1 MRKIAVLTSGGDAPG
16 MNAAIR
22 AVTRY
27 AIYKGL
33 EVYGVERGY
42 TGLIN
47 SEIKQMDRRAVSDII
62 QRGGTILK
70 TSRSPEFNEVEYQK
84 MAAENLEAY
93 DIGGLVVIGGD
104 GSFRGAKDLTD
115 NCGIKTVGIPGTID
129 NDLAYTDY
137 TLGFDTAV
145 NTALSAINNLRDT
158 MTSHERVCIVE
169 VMGRKCGDI
178 ALYAGLGGGAEVI
191 IVPEVHNDITQIA
204 KSIAV
209 NKRKG
214 KTSDIIVL
222 AEGVC
227 RAVELKQQLKDH
239 GITSSIKT
247 TELGYIQRGGAPT
260 MQDRLLAAQF
270 GVRAVDVLLEGKG
283 FTAEERKYPIAP
295 SELDKSDKIL
305 VPVYDLNGVVV
316 GYKEIASVPKP
327 NGDNVQGGVSDV
339 VLDVKG
345 TAGAAITNA
354 TVTVTS
360 PSGVTVTNNGDGT
373 YSFSVAQYSAA
384 TVSVAASGYT
394 TQTVNI
400 TKANTKKNIVT
411 QTVNLVAAG

>member
-93 DIGGLVVIGGD
+93 DIEGLVVIGGD

-169 VMGRKCGDI
+169 VMGRRCGDI

-283 FTAEERKYPIAP
+283 SR
-295 SELDKSDKIL
+295 
-305 VPVYDLNGVVV
+305 VV
-316 GYKEIASVPKP
+316 GIKDNKIIDQDITEALAMERVFNKELYERASIL
-327 NGDNVQGGVSDV
+327 GQ
-339 VLDVKG
+339 
-345 TAGAAITNA
+345 
-354 TVTVTS
+354 
-360 PSGVTVTNNGDGT
+360 
-373 YSFSVAQYSAA
+373 
-384 TVSVAASGYT
+384 
-394 TQTVNI
+394 
-400 TKANTKKNIVT
+400 
-411 QTVNLVAAG
+411 

>member
-1 MRKIAVLTSGGDAPG
+1 MRKIGVLTSGGDAPG

-33 EVYGVERGY
+33 EVYGIERGY

-70 TSRSPEFNEVEYQK
+70 TSRSPEFTEVSYQK
-84 MAAENLEAY
+84 IAAENLEAY
-93 DIGGLVVIGGD
+93 DIEGLVVIGGD
-104 GSFRGAKDLTD
+104 GSFRGAKDLSD
-115 NCGIKTVGIPGTID
+115 NFGIATVGIPGTID
-129 NDLAYTDY
+129 NDLAYTDF

-191 IVPEVHNDITQIA
+191 IVPEVHNDIAQIA

-227 RAVELKQQLKDH
+227 RAVELKQQLKDQ

-260 MQDRLLAAQF
+260 MQDRMLAAQF

-283 FTAEERKYPIAP
+283 SR
-295 SELDKSDKIL
+295 
-305 VPVYDLNGVVV
+305 VV
-316 GYKEIASVPKP
+316 GIKDNKIVDVDTTEALKMERVFNTELYNCASIL
-327 NGDNVQGGVSDV
+327 GM
-339 VLDVKG
+339 
-345 TAGAAITNA
+345 
-354 TVTVTS
+354 
-360 PSGVTVTNNGDGT
+360 
-373 YSFSVAQYSAA
+373 
-384 TVSVAASGYT
+384 
-394 TQTVNI
+394 
-400 TKANTKKNIVT
+400 
-411 QTVNLVAAG
+411 

>member
-1 MRKIAVLTSGGDAPG
+1 MRKIGVLTSGGDAPG

-47 SEIKQMDRRAVSDII
+47 SEKKQMYRRAVSDII

-84 MAAENLEAY
+84 IAAENLEAY
-93 DIGGLVVIGGD
+93 DIEGLVVIGGD

-115 NCGIKTVGIPGTID
+115 NCGIRTVGIPGTID

-191 IVPEVHNDITQIA
+191 IVPEVHNDIAQIA

-227 RAVELKQQLKDH
+227 RAVELKQQLKDQ

-260 MQDRLLAAQF
+260 MQDRMLAAQF

-283 FTAEERKYPIAP
+283 SR
-295 SELDKSDKIL
+295 
-305 VPVYDLNGVVV
+305 VV
-316 GYKEIASVPKP
+316 GIK
-327 NGDNVQGGVSDV
+327 DNKIIDQDISEALAMERVFDKD
-339 VLDVKG
+339 LYDC
-345 TAGAAITNA
+345 AAIL
-354 TVTVTS
+354 
-360 PSGVTVTNNGDGT
+360 G
-373 YSFSVAQYSAA
+373 Q
-384 TVSVAASGYT
+384 
-394 TQTVNI
+394 
-400 TKANTKKNIVT
+400 
-411 QTVNLVAAG
+411 